1 MEKYNECIFEE
12 TDLDQIFKEEEMS
25 EYDINMNNYLENDS
39 KIEDK
44 NPDSENIR
52 TKTLDNNFI
61 ISKNKNSN
69 KKNANNNIRLFN
81 KTLYYRNKEYYKYN

>member
-1 MEKYNECIFEE
+1 MLKVLNNKEIELFMEKYNECIFEE

-69 KKNANNNIRLFN
+69 KKMQIII
-81 KTLYYRNKEYYKYN
+81 